1 VERAIRSV
9 VAADR
14 DVRAIRELYTMNL
27 GPRRILIVL
36 GVTFARDQ
44 TGEEVAETIGRLQ
57 EHVIVR
63 LDGLTDRRLVVI
75 EPAAAS
81 SPASRRA
88 RAVLRR

>member
-1 VERAIRSV
+1 MERTIRSV

-36 GVTFARDQ
+36 GVTFARDL
-44 TGEEVAETIGRLQ
+44 TGEELAETIGRLQ
-57 EHVIVR
+57 EHLIAR

-75 EPAAAS
+75 EPATGS
-81 SPASRRA
+81 PPASRRA